1 MTGAPTR
8 LVTMVQLLGVSFKT
22 ALVPEV
28 GPMRSSIRLL
38 VLVAL
43 CACRGQGPT
52 EMNRLA
58 PPTLT
63 VSASTRV
70 VSVASGAPNLEV
82 SALLRNATT
91 VRIGVAVG
99 AHCPL
104 FVRVFPDPTG
114 EYSGSLD
121 ASMACPPDAS
131 MLELAPGDTTMLTR
145 VLRADTLA
153 SFAPGTSGVNVAVT
167 TSTGLIGLWAG
178 GVQLPLARGP

>member
-1 MTGAPTR
+1 
-8 LVTMVQLLGVSFKT
+8 
-22 ALVPEV
+22 
-28 GPMRSSIRLL
+28 MRSSIRLS

-43 CACRGQGPT
+43 CACTGQAPT

-58 PPTLT
+58 PPTLS

-82 SALLRNATT
+82 SASLRNATK

-99 AHCPL
+99 AQCPL

-114 EYSGSLD
+114 EYAGSLD

-131 MLELAPGDTTMLTR
+131 TLELAPGDTAVLTR
-145 VLRADTLA
+145 VLGADTLA
-153 SFAPGTSGVNVAVT
+153 SFAPGTYGVNVAVT
-167 TSTGLIGLWAG
+167 TSTGLIGVWAG
-178 GVQLPLARGP
+178 AVQFPLASAP